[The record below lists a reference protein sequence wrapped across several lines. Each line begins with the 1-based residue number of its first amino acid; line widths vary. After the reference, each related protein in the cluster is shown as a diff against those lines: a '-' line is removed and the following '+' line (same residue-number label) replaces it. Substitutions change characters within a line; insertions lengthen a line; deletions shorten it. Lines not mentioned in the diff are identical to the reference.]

1 MARTSVCDLTRTPIY
16 EGEKPQTTV
25 CARVMDT
32 LIKDLRYGMRGLVK
46 QPGFT
51 AVAVLS
57 IALGIGVNITIFSFV
72 NAALFRPLPFSEP
85 DRLARVWDG
94 NSVSYPDYIAYR
106 DGTTAFSGLTA
117 YAQRPMSLTV
127 NGQSNRVW
135 SEFVSGNYFDVL
147 KANPAL
153 GRPFLEEEDRLGANP
168 VVVISNSLW
177 RGSFNSDPSVI
188 GKSLSLNQRPYAII
202 GVMPEKFVGATVIS
216 VPDLWVPLAMEPV
229 ANPGSRTL
237 TSPDEGWLMMLGRL
251 RPDANIGAAQVEV
264 ETIAARLHHARRE
277 RNSGPESPGGRT
289 VAVLAARGLMVPPQ
303 GRTPALM
310 VVGVLMAVVG
320 LVLLVAC
327 ANVANMLLARA
338 VKRRKEIAV
347 RLSLGAGRWR
357 ITRQMLT
364 ESLLL
369 SIIGGG
375 VGLLVALWGTT
386 LLAVLLPQ
394 SFSVNAITPDLTPD
408 VRVFAYALVLSLATG
423 VIFGLLPAL
432 QSSKPDLVT
441 ALKDETIRLGVTRR
455 LTPRNLLVVTQIAVS
470 VLLLVMAGLFIRNL
484 RNTQHAEPGFSTDAG
499 LMASFDLGLAGYND
513 AQGKLFQRQLLERLR
528 ASAQVRSASYAETV
542 PLGDGGSTSPLY
554 VEGEATPDRFDES
567 SLVQHTT
574 VATDYFKTLGIPLVR
589 GRDFN
594 DSDTASST
602 PVVIVNET
610 LAQRLAP
617 DGNAIGKRFRMD
629 SQGAYLEVVGVA
641 RDIKYHQLAEASL
654 FFGYRPMSQRYRA
667 VLTLHVR
674 TAGDPSSVISQVRSD
689 VKALDPDLP
698 LTDVKTMQEHMRLPL
713 APAKLFASLSS
724 AFAVL
729 ALLLAA
735 IGLYGVMAYVVGSRT
750 REIGIRMA
758 LGAQIGGV
766 RKLIIGQG
774 MRLALTGIA
783 LGLIVAFAATRV
795 LTSLLYGVSATDPI
809 TFIGV
814 AVLLAGVALFACYIP
829 AQRATKVDPLDAL
842 RYE

>member
-1 MARTSVCDLTRTPIY
+1 
-16 EGEKPQTTV
+16 
-25 CARVMDT
+25 
-32 LIKDLRYGMRGLVK
+32 MRSLVK

-51 AVAVLS
+51 LVAVLS

-106 DGTTAFSGLTA
+106 DGTGAFSSLAA

-147 KANPAL
+147 KANPSV
-153 GRPFLEEEDRLGANP
+153 GRTFLSEEDRLGANP

-177 RGSFNSDPSVI
+177 RGSFNSDSNVI
-188 GKSLSLNQRPYAII
+188 GKGLRLNQQPYTVI

-229 ANPGSRTL
+229 ANPGSRAL
-237 TSPDEGWLMMLGRL
+237 SSPDEGWLMMLGRL
-251 RPDANIGAAQVEV
+251 RQDANIATAQVEV
-264 ETIAARLHHARRE
+264 ETIAARLHDERRARH
-277 RNSGPESPGGRT
+277 SGPEQPGGRI
-289 VAVLAARGLMVPPQ
+289 VAVQAARGLMVPPQ
-303 GRTPALM
+303 GRTPTLM
-310 VVGVLMAVVG
+310 VVGILMAVVS

-357 ITRQMLT
+357 ITRQLLT

-375 VGLLVALWGTT
+375 AGLLVALWGTT
-386 LLAVLLPQ
+386 LLVALLPQ
-394 SFSVNAITPDLTPD
+394 SFLGNAIPPDLTPD
-408 VRVFAYALVLSLATG
+408 VRVLIYTLLLSIATG

-432 QSSKPDLVT
+432 QSSKPDLIT
-441 ALKDETIRLGVTRR
+441 ALKDETITQGATRRR

-484 RNTQHAEPGFSTDAG
+484 RNTQHPEPGFSTDDG
-499 LMASFDLGLAGYND
+499 FMASFDLGVAGYND
-513 AQGKLFQRQLLERLR
+513 AQGKVFQQQLLERLR
-528 ASAQVRSASYAETV
+528 ASAQVRSASYAESV

-554 VEGEATPDRFDES
+554 VEGDATSDHFDES

-574 VATDYFKTLGIPLVR
+574 VATDYFKTLNIPLLR

-610 LAQRLAP
+610 LARRLAP

-629 SQGAYLEVVGVA
+629 SRGDYLEVIGVA
-641 RDIKYHQLAEASL
+641 RDIKYHQLAEAPL
-654 FFGYRPMSQRYRA
+654 FFAYRPLSQRYRSA
-667 VLTLHVR
+667 LTLHVR
-674 TAGDPSSVISQVRSD
+674 TAGDPTSGISQVRSE
-689 VKALDPDLP
+689 VKTLDPDLP

-729 ALLLAA
+729 TLLLAA

-758 LGAQIGGV
+758 LGAQISGV

-774 MRLALTGIA
+774 MRLALAGIV
-783 LGLIVAFAATRV
+783 LGLVGAFAVTRV

-829 AQRATKVDPLDAL
+829 ARRATKVDPLDAL